1 MRHEQPGDGTANG
14 GAPAPGGKRPFR
26 LALGIERFGLVS
38 LHFPFIGAV
47 VFVLLVALAA
57 LGVTRIEA
65 DDSLSQLFRSETPEF
80 KQYEEVTKR
89 FPSSEYDVLIVLEG
103 RNLMDRGTLSKV
115 RDLVTDLQLIEGT
128 RGIISL
134 FSARQPPEGNHLP
147 EPLFPEPLPEGKDYD
162 ALVQKVLTNEIIRG
176 KLIAEDGTLALVV
189 LALDPA
195 ASSGNG
201 LSKVI
206 GDIRKTVA
214 EDVGDTGLRAQLSGV
229 PVMQLDIRNAMERDR
244 VIYNALGFVAG
255 CLIAIAFFR
264 RVSFMVIA
272 AGPPLTAILL
282 ALGVLGWLDFK
293 LNIFLNVMTPL
304 IMVISFADSMQLTFL
319 ARDRLIAGATKY
331 EAFRD
336 AILIA
341 GPACVLTHATAGL
354 SFFSLLFANSELI
367 RTFGEAGIIATVVA
381 LVAVLTLLPL
391 LGMLLIQR
399 DTRTDV
405 AIVTAV
411 TSASVLYMVL
421 FQTGVNVN
429 EVATKAALVAAG
441 GLIPLLGVLLLR
453 PETRRETKA
462 YAAVVAAVALAG
474 VLYLT
479 LFQWSGTTTDLL
491 IRLTLA
497 VVGGLALLAVL
508 VLPRKRTHA
517 FGQIRGADSAVDM
530 LRAFCGWIAHRMVA
544 RPGLYTLI
552 AVTFIAALGVIYVNL
567 QPRYRLAD
575 LVPDKEQAVEASGRL
590 DAKLTGANPL
600 DILIEFPKDASLYDD
615 ATLDTIASVHTILEK
630 QAGVG
635 NVWSIETL
643 RRWLREKAGHS
654 DIATLKTYVDILPAY
669 LTRRFLSEQQD
680 AVVVSGRIPD
690 KDASQ
695 LLPVVESLDKS
706 LNAVRTAHPG
716 YRISVTGLSAIAARN
731 SAAMIG
737 KLNMGL
743 TVEIVFVAAFVGL
756 CFRSF
761 VVGLAVIPPGIFPVL
776 VSGDTLYALG
786 DGLQFASIVALTV
799 SFGLALSAT
808 IHFLNRLRLE
818 EKPGEDPGGAVERAT
833 ILVGPALI
841 LTSVVLACGLIATV
855 LSDLPSLR
863 LFGWLSAFAMISALV
878 ADMLILRPTI
888 MSLKRLA
895 LRRRKAASAG

>member
-1 MRHEQPGDGTANG
+1 MRHEQPGDGMANG
-14 GAPAPGGKRPFR
+14 GAPAPGQRRPFR

-38 LHFPFIGAV
+38 LRFPVAGAV
-47 VFVLLVALAA
+47 IFIVLAVLAA
-57 LGVTRIEA
+57 FGVTRIQT
-65 DDSLSQLFRSETPEF
+65 DDSLSQLFRSNTPEF

-89 FPSSEYDVLIVLEG
+89 FPSSEYDVLVVLEG
-103 RNLMDRGTLSKV
+103 KKLMQRDTLSKV
-115 RDLVTDLQLIEGT
+115 RDLVTDLQLIDGT

-134 FSARQPPEGNHLP
+134 FSARQPPEGDQLP
-147 EPLFPEPLPEGKDYD
+147 EPLFPDPLPTGKAYD
-162 ALVQKVLTNEIIRG
+162 ALVQKVLHNEIIRG
-176 KLIAEDGTLALVV
+176 KLISEDGTLALVV
-189 LALDPA
+189 LALDPKA
-195 ASSGNG
+195 ASGNG
-201 LSKVI
+201 LSKVVA
-206 GDIRKTVA
+206 DIRKTVA
-214 EDVGDTGLRAQLSGV
+214 DDVGSAGIKAELSGV

-244 VIYNALGFVAG
+244 VVYNAVGFVAG

-264 RVSFMVIA
+264 RVSFMAIA

-282 ALGVLGWLDFK
+282 ALGVLGWLDFR

-319 ARDRLIAGATKY
+319 ARDRLIAGYNKY
-331 EAFRD
+331 EAFRE

-367 RTFGEAGIIATVVA
+367 RTFGEAGIIATAVA
-381 LVAVLTLLPL
+381 LAAVLTL
-391 LGMLLIQR
+391 
-399 DTRTDV
+399 V
-405 AIVTAV
+405 
-411 TSASVLYMVL
+411 
-421 FQTGVNVN
+421 
-429 EVATKAALVAAG
+429 
-441 GLIPLLGVLLLR
+441 PLLGVLLVH
-453 PETRRETKA
+453 RETHFSARIK
-462 YAAVVAAVALAG
+462 
-474 VLYLT
+474 
-479 LFQWSGTTTDLL
+479 
-491 IRLTLA
+491 
-497 VVGGLALLAVL
+497 
-508 VLPRKRTHA
+508 
-517 FGQIRGADSAVDM
+517 GADSAVDM
-530 LRAFCGWIAHRMVA
+530 LRNFCGFIAHRMVA

-552 AVTFIAALGVIYVNL
+552 ALTIITGLGVVYANL

-575 LVPDKEQAVEASGRL
+575 LVPDKEQAVQASGRL

-600 DILIEFPKDASLYDD
+600 DILIEFPKGASLYDQ
-615 ATLDTIASVHTILEK
+615 ATLDTIAEVHSILEK

-643 RRWLREKAGHS
+643 RRWLAEKAGKS
-654 DIATLKTYVDILPAY
+654 DVATLKRYVDILPKY
-669 LTRRFLSEQQD
+669 LTRRFLSEKQD

-695 LLPVVESLDKS
+695 LLPVVKSLDKS
-706 LNAVRTAHPG
+706 LDAVRAKHPG

-731 SAAMIG
+731 SAGMID
-737 KLNMGL
+737 KLNAGL

-756 CFRSF
+756 CFRSL

-776 VSGDTLYALG
+776 LAGDTLYALG

-818 EKPGEDPGGAVERAT
+818 ERPGEDPGGAVERAT
-833 ILVGPALI
+833 VLVGPALI

-888 MSLKRLA
+888 MALKRLA
-895 LRRRKAASAG
+895 MRRRAT

>member
-1 MRHEQPGDGTANG
+1 MANG
-14 GAPAPGGKRPFR
+14 GAPAPGSRRPFQ

-38 LHFPFIGAV
+38 LRFPLTGTIAFLIMAV
-47 VFVLLVALAA
+47 FAA
-57 LGVTRIEA
+57 FGVIRIEA
-65 DDSLSQLFRSETPEF
+65 DDSLSQLFRSDTPEF
-80 KQYEEVTKR
+80 KQYEAVTRR
-89 FPSSEYDVLIVLEG
+89 FPSSEYDVLVVLEG
-103 RNLMDRGTLSKV
+103 SNLMERDTLAKV
-115 RDLVTDLQLIEGT
+115 RDLVTDLQLVEGT

-134 FSARQPPEGNHLP
+134 FSARQPPEADHLP
-147 EPLFPEPLPEGKDYD
+147 EPLFPDPLPEGKDYD
-162 ALVQKVLTNEIIRG
+162 ALVHKVLTNEIIRG
-176 KLIAEDGTLALVV
+176 KLISEDGELALVV
-189 LALDPA
+189 LALDPKVA
-195 ASSGNG
+195 SGNE
-201 LSKVI
+201 LSRVI

-214 EDVGDTGLRAQLSGV
+214 DDIGGSLKAELSGV
-229 PVMQLDIRNAMERDR
+229 PVMQLDIRKAMERDR
-244 VIYNALGFVAG
+244 IVYNALGFVAG

-282 ALGVLGWLDFK
+282 ALGALGWLDFR

-319 ARDRLIAGATKY
+319 ARDRLIAGYNKY

-381 LVAVLTLLPL
+381 LAAVLTL
-391 LGMLLIQR
+391 
-399 DTRTDV
+399 V
-405 AIVTAV
+405 
-411 TSASVLYMVL
+411 
-421 FQTGVNVN
+421 
-429 EVATKAALVAAG
+429 
-441 GLIPLLGVLLLR
+441 PLLGVLLVH
-453 PETRRETKA
+453 RESQFS
-462 YAAVVAAVALAG
+462 AAIKG
-474 VLYLT
+474 
-479 LFQWSGTTTDLL
+479 SD
-491 IRLTLA
+491 R
-497 VVGGLALLAVL
+497 
-508 VLPRKRTHA
+508 
-517 FGQIRGADSAVDM
+517 AVDM

-544 RPGLYTLI
+544 RPGLYALI
-552 AVTFIAALGVIYVNL
+552 ALSVITALGVVYVNL

-575 LVPDKEQAVEASGRL
+575 LVPDKEQAVQASGRL

-600 DILIEFPKDASLYDD
+600 DILIEFPPGASLYAP
-615 ATLDTIASVHTILEK
+615 ATLDTIAQVHDILEK

-643 RRWLREKAGHS
+643 RRWLAEKAGKS
-654 DIATLKTYVDILPAY
+654 DVATLKEYVDVLPAY
-669 LTRRFLSEQQD
+669 LTRRFVSEAQD

-706 LNAVRTAHPG
+706 LAAVRAAHPG
-716 YRISVTGLSAIAARN
+716 YHIAVTGLSAIAARN
-731 SAAMIG
+731 SAGMIN
-737 KLNMGL
+737 KLNAGL
-743 TVEIVFVAAFVGL
+743 TVEIVFVAAFIGL

-761 VVGLAVIPPGIFPVL
+761 AVGLAIILPGIFPVL
-776 VSGDTLYALG
+776 LSGDTLYALG

-818 EKPGEDPGGAVERAT
+818 ERPGEDAAGAVERAT
-833 ILVGPALI
+833 VLVGPALI

-855 LSDLPSLR
+855 LSDLPALR
-863 LFGWLSAFAMISALV
+863 LFGWLSAFAMISALI

-888 MSLKRLA
+888 MALKRLM
-895 LRRRKAASAG
+895 RR

>member
-1 MRHEQPGDGTANG
+1 MRHEQPGDGMGNG
-14 GAPAPGGKRPFR
+14 GAPAPGHKRPFR

-38 LHFPFIGAV
+38 LRFPFLGAIAFV
-47 VFVLLVALAA
+47 VMAVLAGF
-57 LGVTRIEA
+57 GVMRIEA

-103 RNLMDRGTLSKV
+103 RNLMERETLSKV

-128 RGIISL
+128 RGIVSL
-134 FSARQPPEGNHLP
+134 FSARQPPEGDHLP
-147 EPLFPEPLPEGKDYD
+147 EQLFPDPLPEGADYD
-162 ALVQKVLTNEIIRG
+162 ALKEKVLTNEIIRG
-176 KLIAEDGTLALVV
+176 KLISEDGTLALAV
-189 LALDPA
+189 LAIDPKVA
-195 ASSGNG
+195 SGNS
-201 LSKVI
+201 LSKVV
-206 GDIRKTVA
+206 GDIRKTMA
-214 EDVGDTGLRAQLSGV
+214 EDIGDTGLRAELSGV

-244 VIYNALGFVAG
+244 IVYNALGFVAG

-319 ARDRLIAGATKY
+319 ARDRLINGATKY

-336 AILIA
+336 AILVA

-381 LVAVLTLLPL
+381 LVAVLTL
-391 LGMLLIQR
+391 
-399 DTRTDV
+399 V
-405 AIVTAV
+405 
-411 TSASVLYMVL
+411 
-421 FQTGVNVN
+421 
-429 EVATKAALVAAG
+429 
-441 GLIPLLGVLLLR
+441 PLLGVLLVHK
-453 PETRRETKA
+453 EQQF
-462 YAAVVAAVALAG
+462 AA
-474 VLYLT
+474 T
-479 LFQWSGTTTDLL
+479 
-491 IRLTLA
+491 I
-497 VVGGLALLAVL
+497 
-508 VLPRKRTHA
+508 K
-517 FGQIRGADSAVDM
+517 GADRAVDT
-530 LRAFCGWIAHRMVA
+530 LRAFCGWIAHRMLA
-544 RPGLYTLI
+544 RPGVYTLVALLVI
-552 AVTFIAALGVIYVNL
+552 TALGVIYVNL

-600 DILIEFPKDASLYDD
+600 DILIEFPQGASLYDP
-615 ATLDTIASVHTILEK
+615 ATLETMKQVHEILEK

-643 RRWLREKAGHS
+643 RRWLAEKAGKS
-654 DIATLKTYVDILPAY
+654 DVTTLRTYVGMLPAF
-669 LTRRFLSEQQD
+669 LTRRFLSESQD

-695 LLPVVESLDKS
+695 LLPVVDSLDRS
-706 LNAVRTAHPG
+706 LAPVRAAHPG
-716 YRISVTGLSAIAARN
+716 YRIAVTGLSAIAARN
-731 SAAMIG
+731 SAGMIN
-737 KLNMGL
+737 KLNAGL
-743 TVEIVFVAAFVGL
+743 TIEIVFVAAFVGL

-776 VSGDTLYALG
+776 LSGDTLYALG

-818 EKPGEDPGGAVERAT
+818 ERPGEDAGGAVERAT

-888 MSLKRLA
+888 MALKRVRV
-895 LRRRKAASAG
+895 RRRRAA

>member
-1 MRHEQPGDGTANG
+1 MRHEQPDDGTASG
-14 GAPAPGGKRPFR
+14 GSSPAPGRKRPFR

-38 LHFPFIGAV
+38 LRFPIAGAIA
-47 VFVLLVALAA
+47 FVLLAMLAA
-57 LGVTRIEA
+57 FGVMRIEA
-65 DDSLSQLFRSETPEF
+65 DDSLSQLFRSESPEF

-89 FPSSEYDVLIVLEG
+89 FPSSEYDVLVVLEG
-103 RNLMDRGTLSKV
+103 RSLMQRDTLGKV
-115 RDLVTDLQLIEGT
+115 RDLVTELQLIDGT

-134 FSARQPPEGNHLP
+134 FSARQPPEGEHLP

-176 KLIAEDGTLALVV
+176 KLISEDGELALVV
-189 LALDPA
+189 LALDPKA
-195 ASSGNG
+195 ATGNG
-201 LSKVI
+201 LSAI
-206 GDIRKTVA
+206 ISEIRKTVA
-214 EDVGDTGLRAQLSGV
+214 ENIDGTGLKGELSGV

-244 VIYNALGFVAG
+244 VVYNALGFVAG

-282 ALGVLGWLDFK
+282 ALGVLGWLDFR

-319 ARDRLIAGATKY
+319 ARDRLIAGRTKY

-367 RTFGEAGIIATVVA
+367 RTFGEAGIIATLVA
-381 LVAVLTLLPL
+381 LLAVLTL
-391 LGMLLIQR
+391 
-399 DTRTDV
+399 V
-405 AIVTAV
+405 
-411 TSASVLYMVL
+411 
-421 FQTGVNVN
+421 
-429 EVATKAALVAAG
+429 
-441 GLIPLLGVLLLR
+441 PLLGVLLVHK
-453 PETRRETKA
+453 EAQFSATIK
-462 YAAVVAAVALAG
+462 
-474 VLYLT
+474 
-479 LFQWSGTTTDLL
+479 
-491 IRLTLA
+491 
-497 VVGGLALLAVL
+497 
-508 VLPRKRTHA
+508 
-517 FGQIRGADSAVDM
+517 GADSAVDT
-530 LRAFCGWIAHRMVA
+530 LRAFCGFIAHRMVA
-544 RPGLYTLI
+544 RPGLYTLV
-552 AVTFIAALGVIYVNL
+552 AVALITALGVIYVNL

-575 LVPDKEQAVEASGRL
+575 LVPDKEQAVQASGRL

-600 DILIEFPKDASLYDD
+600 DILIEFPAGASLYDQ
-615 ATLDTIASVHTILEK
+615 ATLDTMAEVHAILET

-643 RRWLREKAGHS
+643 RRWLREKAGRS
-654 DIATLKTYVDILPAY
+654 DVETLKTYVDILPPY
-669 LTRRFLSEQQD
+669 LVRRFLSENQD

-695 LLPVVESLDKS
+695 LLPVVDSLDKS
-706 LNAVRTAHPG
+706 LAAVRAQHPG
-716 YRISVTGLSAIAARN
+716 FRISVTGLSAIAARN
-731 SAAMIG
+731 SADMIN
-737 KLNMGL
+737 KLNWGL
-743 TVEIVFVAAFVGL
+743 TVEIIFVAAFIGL
-756 CFRSF
+756 AFRSF
-761 VVGLAVIPPGIFPVL
+761 IVGLAVIPPGIFPVL
-776 VSGDTLYALG
+776 MSGDMLYALG

-818 EKPGEDPGGAVERAT
+818 ERPGEDPGGAVERAT

-888 MSLKRLA
+888 MA
-895 LRRRKAASAG
+895 LRRLVRR

>member
-1 MRHEQPGDGTANG
+1 MRHEQPDDGASG
-14 GAPAPGGKRPFR
+14 GSSPAPGQKRPFR

-38 LHFPFIGAV
+38 LRFPIVGAIA
-47 VFVLLVALAA
+47 FVLLAALAA
-57 LGVTRIEA
+57 FGVMRIEA
-65 DDSLSQLFRSETPEF
+65 DDSLSQLFRSESPEF

-89 FPSSEYDVLIVLEG
+89 FPSSEYDVLVVLEG
-103 RNLMDRGTLSKV
+103 KGLMERDTLGKV
-115 RDLVTDLQLIEGT
+115 RDLVTELQLIDGT

-134 FSARQPPEGNHLP
+134 FSARQPPEGGHLP

-176 KLIAEDGTLALVV
+176 KLISEDGTLALVV
-189 LALDPA
+189 LALDPKA
-195 ASSGNG
+195 ATGNG
-201 LSKVI
+201 LSAIVSE
-206 GDIRKTVA
+206 IRKTVA
-214 EDVGDTGLRAQLSGV
+214 ENIDGAGIKGELSGV

-244 VIYNALGFVAG
+244 IVYNALGFVAG

-282 ALGVLGWLDFK
+282 ALGMLGWLDFK

-319 ARDRLIAGATKY
+319 ARDRLIAGHTKY
-331 EAFRD
+331 EAFRE
-336 AILIA
+336 AILVA

-381 LVAVLTLLPL
+381 LVAVLTL
-391 LGMLLIQR
+391 
-399 DTRTDV
+399 V
-405 AIVTAV
+405 
-411 TSASVLYMVL
+411 
-421 FQTGVNVN
+421 
-429 EVATKAALVAAG
+429 
-441 GLIPLLGVLLLR
+441 PLLGVLLVH
-453 PETRRETKA
+453 RETSF
-462 YAAVVAAVALAG
+462 AASIKG
-474 VLYLT
+474 
-479 LFQWSGTTTDLL
+479 S
-491 IRLTLA
+491 
-497 VVGGLALLAVL
+497 
-508 VLPRKRTHA
+508 
-517 FGQIRGADSAVDM
+517 DSAVDM
-530 LRAFCGWIAHRMVA
+530 LRAFCGFIAHRMVA

-552 AVTFIAALGVIYVNL
+552 AVTAIAALGAIYLNL

-575 LVPDKEQAVEASGRL
+575 LVPDKEQAVQASGRL

-600 DILIEFPKDASLYDD
+600 DILIEFPPGASLYDQ
-615 ATLDTIASVHTILEK
+615 ATLDAMAEVHAILET

-643 RRWLREKAGHS
+643 RRWLREKAGRS
-654 DIATLKTYVDILPAY
+654 DVETLKTYVDILPAY
-669 LTRRFLSEQQD
+669 LVRRFLSENQD

-695 LLPVVESLDKS
+695 LLPVVESLDKA
-706 LNAVRTAHPG
+706 LTAVRARHPG

-731 SAAMIG
+731 SADMIN
-737 KLNMGL
+737 KLNWGL
-743 TVEIVFVAAFVGL
+743 TVEIIFVAFFIGL
-756 CFRSF
+756 AFRSV

-818 EKPGEDPGGAVERAT
+818 ERPGEDPAGAVERAT

-878 ADMLILRPTI
+878 ADMLILRPTV
-888 MSLKRLA
+888 MA
-895 LRRRKAASAG
+895 LRRLVR

>member
-1 MRHEQPGDGTANG
+1 VRHEHPDHAMASASGE
-14 GAPAPGGKRPFR
+14 PAPKPTFR
-26 LALGIERFGLVS
+26 LALGIERFGLIS
-38 LHFPFIGAV
+38 LRFPIVGAI
-47 VFVLLVALAA
+47 VFVALAVLA
-57 LGVTRIEA
+57 AIGVMRIEA

-103 RNLMDRGTLSKV
+103 KTLMERDTLEKV
-115 RDLVTDLQLIEGT
+115 RDLVTELQLIEGT

-134 FSARQPPEGNHLP
+134 FSARQPPEGDHLP

-176 KLIAEDGTLALVV
+176 KLISEDGELALVV

-195 ASSGNG
+195 AATGNG
-201 LSKVI
+201 LSNLVTE
-206 GDIRKTVA
+206 IRRTVA
-214 EDVGDTGLRAQLSGV
+214 DEIAGTGLKGELSGV

-244 VIYNALGFVAG
+244 VVYNALGFVAG
-255 CLIAIAFFR
+255 CLIAIVFFR

-282 ALGVLGWLDFK
+282 ALGVLGWLDFR

-304 IMVISFADSMQLTFL
+304 IMVISFSDSMQLTFL
-319 ARDRLIAGATKY
+319 ARDRMIAGHSKY

-354 SFFSLLFANSELI
+354 SFFSLLFANSDLI
-367 RTFGEAGIIATVVA
+367 RTFGEAGIIATLVA
-381 LVAVLTLLPL
+381 LVAVLTL
-391 LGMLLIQR
+391 
-399 DTRTDV
+399 V
-405 AIVTAV
+405 
-411 TSASVLYMVL
+411 
-421 FQTGVNVN
+421 
-429 EVATKAALVAAG
+429 
-441 GLIPLLGVLLLR
+441 PLLGVLLVHK
-453 PETRRETKA
+453 ETTF
-462 YAAVVAAVALAG
+462 AAN
-474 VLYLT
+474 
-479 LFQWSGTTTDLL
+479 
-491 IRLTLA
+491 I
-497 VVGGLALLAVL
+497 
-508 VLPRKRTHA
+508 K
-517 FGQIRGADSAVDM
+517 GADLGVDT
-530 LRAFCGWIAHRMVA
+530 LRRFCGWIAHRMVS
-544 RPGLYTLI
+544 RPGLFTLI
-552 AVTFIAALGVIYVNL
+552 AVAIIATLGYLYVNL

-575 LVPDKEQAVEASGRL
+575 LVPDKEQAVQASGRL

-600 DILIEFPKDASLYDD
+600 DILIEFPPGASLYDQ
-615 ATLDTIASVHTILEK
+615 ATIACMGEVHTILEK

-635 NVWSIETL
+635 NVWSVETL
-643 RRWLREKAGHS
+643 RRWLAEKAGRS
-654 DIATLKTYVDILPAY
+654 DVETLKVYVDILPKY
-669 LTRRFLSEQQD
+669 LVRRFVSEDQD

-706 LNAVRTAHPG
+706 LAAVRAKYPG

-731 SAAMIG
+731 SADMIK
-737 KLNMGL
+737 KLNFGL
-743 TVEIVFVAAFVGL
+743 TIEIIFVAAFIGL
-756 CFRSF
+756 AFRSW
-761 VVGLAVIPPGIFPVL
+761 VVALAVIPPGIFPVL
-776 VSGDTLYALG
+776 VSGDILWALG

-818 EKPGEDPGGAVERAT
+818 ERPGDDPGGAVERAT

-878 ADMLILRPTI
+878 ADLLILRPTI
-888 MSLKRLA
+888 MF
-895 LRRRKAASAG
+895 LRRLTQRSLRPKES

>member
-1 MRHEQPGDGTANG
+1 MRYERPDDGMANG
-14 GAPAPGGKRPFR
+14 GAPAPGKKRPFR
-26 LALGIERFGLVS
+26 LALGLERFGLVS
-38 LHFPFIGAV
+38 LRFPVAGLIAFIFMA
-47 VFVLLVALAA
+47 ALAA
-57 LGVTRIEA
+57 LGVMRIEA

-89 FPSSEYDVLIVLEG
+89 FPSSEYDVLVVLEG
-103 RNLMDRGTLSKV
+103 KRLMERASLEKL

-134 FSARQPPEGNHLP
+134 FSARQPPEGGHLP
-147 EPLFPEPLPEGKDYD
+147 EPLFPDPLPEGKDYD

-176 KLIAEDGTLALVV
+176 KLISEDGELALVV
-189 LALDPA
+189 LALDPKA
-195 ASSGNG
+195 ATGSS
-201 LSKVI
+201 LSKVVA
-206 GDIRKTVA
+206 DIRKTVA
-214 EDVGDTGLRAQLSGV
+214 DDIGDSVKAELSGV

-244 VIYNALGFVAG
+244 VVYNALGFVAG

-264 RVSFMVIA
+264 RISFMVIA
-272 AGPPLTAILL
+272 AGPPLAAILL

-319 ARDRLIAGATKY
+319 ARDRLIAGYNKY

-381 LVAVLTLLPL
+381 LGAVLTL
-391 LGMLLIQR
+391 
-399 DTRTDV
+399 V
-405 AIVTAV
+405 
-411 TSASVLYMVL
+411 
-421 FQTGVNVN
+421 
-429 EVATKAALVAAG
+429 
-441 GLIPLLGVLLLR
+441 PLLGVLLVH
-453 PETRRETKA
+453 RETHFSATIK
-462 YAAVVAAVALAG
+462 
-474 VLYLT
+474 
-479 LFQWSGTTTDLL
+479 
-491 IRLTLA
+491 
-497 VVGGLALLAVL
+497 
-508 VLPRKRTHA
+508 
-517 FGQIRGADSAVDM
+517 GADSAVDM
-530 LRAFCGWIAHRMVA
+530 LRAFCGFIAHRMVA

-552 AVTFIAALGVIYVNL
+552 AVTIIAALGVVYLNL

-575 LVPDKEQAVEASGRL
+575 LVPDKEKAVQASGRL

-600 DILIEFPKDASLYDD
+600 DILIEFPAGASLYDQ
-615 ATLDTIASVHTILEK
+615 ATLDAIAEVHSILET

-643 RRWLREKAGHS
+643 RRWLAEKAGKS
-654 DIATLKTYVDILPAY
+654 DVATLKTYVDVLPAY
-669 LTRRFLSEQQD
+669 LMRRFLDENQD

-706 LNAVRTAHPG
+706 LAAVRAKHPG
-716 YRISVTGLSAIAARN
+716 YRVSVTGLSAIAARN
-731 SAAMIG
+731 SAGMIN
-737 KLNMGL
+737 KLNAGL

-756 CFRSF
+756 CFRSV

-776 VSGDTLYALG
+776 LSGDTLYALG

-818 EKPGEDPGGAVERAT
+818 ERPGEDVGGAVERAT

-888 MSLKRLA
+888 MALKRVRMNVRA
-895 LRRRKAASAG
+895 KKGAT

>member
-1 MRHEQPGDGTANG
+1 MRHEQPDQVMAHAA
-14 GAPAPGGKRPFR
+14 GAAAPEKKRPFR
-26 LALGIERFGLVS
+26 LALGIERFGLVA
-38 LHFPFIGAV
+38 LHFPITSVIVFI
-47 VFVLLVALAA
+47 ALAVLA
-57 LGVTRIEA
+57 AVGVMRIQA

-89 FPSSEYDVLIVLEG
+89 FPSSEYDVLVVVEGKSLLERESLEKL
-103 RNLMDRGTLSKV
+103 RN
-115 RDLVTDLQLIEGT
+115 LVTDLQLIDGT

-147 EPLFPEPLPEGKDYD
+147 EPLFPEPLPEGKSYD
-162 ALVQKVLTNEIIRG
+162 ALVQKVLSNEIIRG
-176 KLIAEDGTLALVV
+176 KLLSEDGQLALIV

-195 ASSGNG
+195 AATGNG
-201 LSKVI
+201 LSSV
-206 GDIRKTVA
+206 VA
-214 EDVGDTGLRAQLSGV
+214 EIRTTMAEDLAGTGLKRELSGV

-264 RVSFMVIA
+264 RVSFMMIA

-282 ALGVLGWLDFK
+282 ALGMLGWLDFR

-304 IMVISFADSMQLTFL
+304 IMVISFSDSMQLTFL
-319 ARDRLIAGATKY
+319 ARDRLIAGRNKY

-381 LVAVLTLLPL
+381 LVAVLTL
-391 LGMLLIQR
+391 
-399 DTRTDV
+399 V
-405 AIVTAV
+405 
-411 TSASVLYMVL
+411 
-421 FQTGVNVN
+421 
-429 EVATKAALVAAG
+429 
-441 GLIPLLGVLLLR
+441 PLLGVLLVHK
-453 PETRRETKA
+453 ETSFSARIK
-462 YAAVVAAVALAG
+462 
-474 VLYLT
+474 
-479 LFQWSGTTTDLL
+479 
-491 IRLTLA
+491 
-497 VVGGLALLAVL
+497 
-508 VLPRKRTHA
+508 
-517 FGQIRGADSAVDM
+517 GADSAVDM
-530 LRAFCGWIAHRMVA
+530 LRRFCGWIAHRMVS

-552 AVTFIAALGVIYVNL
+552 AAVLIAVLGSLYVNL

-575 LVPDKEQAVEASGRL
+575 LVPDKEQAVQASDRL

-600 DILIEFPKDASLYDD
+600 DILIEFPAGASLYDQ
-615 ATLDTIASVHTILEK
+615 ATLATMAQVHAILEK

-643 RRWLREKAGHS
+643 RRWLAEKAGKS
-654 DIATLKTYVDILPAY
+654 DVATLKQYIDILPPY
-669 LTRRFLSEQQD
+669 LVRRFLSADQT

-706 LNAVRTAHPG
+706 LDAVRAQYPG

-731 SAAMIG
+731 SATMIK
-737 KLNMGL
+737 KLNFGL
-743 TVEIVFVAAFVGL
+743 TVEIAFVAAFIGL
-756 CFRSF
+756 AFRSWI
-761 VVGLAVIPPGIFPVL
+761 VALAVIPPGIFPVL
-776 VSGDTLYALG
+776 VSGNILWAMG

-818 EKPGEDPGGAVERAT
+818 ERPEEDPGGAVERAT

-841 LTSVVLACGLIATV
+841 LTSIVLACGLIATV

-863 LFGWLSAFAMISALV
+863 LFGWLSALAMIAALV
-878 ADMLILRPTI
+878 ADLLILRPTI
-888 MSLKRLA
+888 MF
-895 LRRRKAASAG
+895 LRRLVR